1 MGLSDE
7 AKRRAAESRRKYDQE
22 NMCTVA
28 AKLPRTDAEAFR
40 EYAWRRGTSVSALLI
55 AYIRR
60 TLQEEVTYMST
71 AKQEGRVTITLRP
84 TTLAAIEKIAQET
97 NVAVDHLVDAALA
110 EFVAKW
116 EARK

>member
-1 MGLSDE
+1 
-7 AKRRAAESRRKYDQE
+7 
-22 NMCTVA
+22 
-28 AKLPRTDAEAFR
+28 
-40 EYAWRRGTSVSALLI
+40 
-55 AYIRR
+55 
-60 TLQEEVTYMST
+60 MST

-116 EARK
+116 EASK